1 MKFKFAP
8 QSSQQILKTELP
20 ALSSPL
26 PPSPCA
32 HMLHL
37 SHHLVRVVSLQSPP
51 PSLVPINHHDHHRN
65 NGLRKPQLGRAHSHH
80 RRGFHVKT
88 SPPANPETHR
98 WKGALGEAGGKA
110 CPSRLSKYP
119 AGSPQGACGHSL
131 NSFKVPFICSKS
143 RTVFVQGL
151 LLLDKSLAPVQ
162 AWDYVR
168 MFRRPQQGSIAQ
180 PALPAGPLLVTRIPI
195 PARSVRAQQ
204 CNTAAMAS
212 HPHFNSLFLEEAPTP
227 STR

>member
-8 QSSQQILKTELP
+8 QSSPQIPKTELP
-20 ALSSPL
+20 ALSSPS
-26 PPSPCA
+26 PPSKCA

-37 SHHLVRVVSLQSPP
+37 SHHLVKVASLQLPP
-51 PSLVPINHHDHHRN
+51 PSLVPINHHEHHRN
-65 NGLRKPQLGRAHSHH
+65 NGLRKPQLGRARACSHH
-80 RRGFHVKT
+80 CRGFHVKT
-88 SPPANPETHR
+88 SMPASPEIHR
-98 WKGALGEAGGKA
+98 WRGALGEAGGKA

-119 AGSPQGACGHSL
+119 AGSPQEACGHSL

-162 AWDYVR
+162 DEGYVR

-180 PALPAGPLLVTRIPI
+180 PALPAGPLLVTRIP
-195 PARSVRAQQ
+195 
-204 CNTAAMAS
+204 N
-212 HPHFNSLFLEEAPTP
+212 P
-227 STR
+227 SPERLCSAV